1 MKGIIKIN
9 FTFQTEICEENF
21 MAVVDIIKSYG
32 VKEFV
37 EDNILAA
44 EKLDAMEV
52 AHLYL
57 QQRLIDNLEGYA
69 DQFNE
74 DMYEYIIGELKED
87 YPPRI
92 SLL

>member
-1 MKGIIKIN
+1 MKGIIKID
-9 FTFQTEICEENF
+9 FTFQTEISEENF
-21 MAVVDIIKSYG
+21 MAVVDIVNSYG

-37 EDNILAA
+37 EDNILPA
-44 EKLDAMEV
+44 EKLDAIEV

-57 QQRLIDNLEGYA
+57 QQRLVDNLEGYA
-69 DQFNE
+69 DQFND
-74 DMYEYIIGELKED
+74 DMYEYIIDDLKAD